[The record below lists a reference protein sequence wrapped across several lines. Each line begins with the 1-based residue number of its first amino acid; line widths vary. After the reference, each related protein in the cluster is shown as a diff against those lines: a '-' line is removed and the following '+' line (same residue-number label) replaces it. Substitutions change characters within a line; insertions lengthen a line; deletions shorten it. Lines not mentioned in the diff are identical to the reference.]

1 VVNSR
6 ATFGGLPAYANA
18 TAWQARLRT
27 RFSFSGELRS
37 VASVEGGEK
46 WKYQP
51 FPLGHEENISCN
63 NYWTV
68 FFRFFGNDSSGA
80 TSTISDQSRTARRW
94 ALGHYQ
100 HKRENKMK
108 HRCKELGELF
118 NKAQSFGC
126 RVEDRAKNVVIFPPD
141 QTVQPYIAHK
151 SKRAFHEPCNALRHV
166 HERYNT
172 DVTQMIF

>member
-1 VVNSR
+1 VRN
-6 ATFGGLPAYANA
+6 GKH
-18 TAWQARLRT
+18 
-27 RFSFSGELRS
+27 E
-37 VASVEGGEK
+37 
-46 WKYQP
+46 P
-51 FPLGHEENISCN
+51 FPCGLEENISSN
-63 NYWTV
+63 TYWTA

-80 TSTISDQSRTARRW
+80 TSTISDQSRTAGRR

-108 HRCKELGELF
+108 HCCKQLGEVF

-126 RVEDRAKNVVIFPPD
+126 RVEDQIKKVVIFPSD
-141 QTVQPYIAHK
+141 RTVEAYIAHK
-151 SKRAFHEPCNALRHV
+151 SEAASHEPWNPLRHV